1 MKLEIEAKIKETT
14 SSYIK
19 MEIKV
24 PYTRSML
31 ESEELLQKGLNSAG
45 LLASEA
51 IISSFDTDGSSIK
64 IGNVKL
70 TNKGKVKKEYETP
83 YGRAKLERYVYQTPK
98 GGETYCPLDESARII
113 GSATPKFAKMISN
126 KYSRNVATEVQ
137 SDFDSNHNRHVSRGL
152 IQEISEN
159 VSEIA
164 KIKEEVWEYSG
175 PEEKKDTPC
184 ISLGMDGAMMLMRND
199 GYRETMVGTIALYDN
214 KGQRQHSIYVAG
226 SPEYGK
232 SKFIKNFE
240 EEIEKIKGIYPNA
253 KYVGI
258 ADGAHTNWKFLEGK
272 TDVQITDFYHATEYL
287 AKYSKAIFTK
297 NQEVKRNELLD
308 KACHEL
314 KHTNGAVD
322 DLLKEFESSIN
333 NKNLSKQKRDII
345 SSIITYFTNQK
356 SRVKYAEYRNNGLPI
371 GSGITEAAC
380 KTIVKHRLCSSGM
393 RWKDK
398 GASAVLRLR
407 CLDKSDR
414 WDLFWS
420 KINQYPLPKL
430 N

>member
-164 KIKEEVWEYSG
+164 KKIKEEVWEYSG

-184 ISLGMDGAMMLMRND
+184 ISLGMDCAMMLMRNED
-199 GYRETMVGTIALYDN
+199 
-214 KGQRQHSIYVAG
+214 
-226 SPEYGK
+226 
-232 SKFIKNFE
+232 
-240 EEIEKIKGIYPNA
+240 IEKQ
-253 KYVGI
+253 
-258 ADGAHTNWKFLEGK
+258 W
-272 TDVQITDFYHATEYL
+272 
-287 AKYSKAIFTK
+287 
-297 NQEVKRNELLD
+297 
-308 KACHEL
+308 
-314 KHTNGAVD
+314 
-322 DLLKEFESSIN
+322 
-333 NKNLSKQKRDII
+333 
-345 SSIITYFTNQK
+345 
-356 SRVKYAEYRNNGLPI
+356 
-371 GSGITEAAC
+371 
-380 KTIVKHRLCSSGM
+380 
-393 RWKDK
+393 
-398 GASAVLRLR
+398 
-407 CLDKSDR
+407 
-414 WDLFWS
+414 
-420 KINQYPLPKL
+420 
-430 N
+430 